1 MTLESNEIDSIN
13 CVQSALPVAI
23 HVDMEG
29 RVHVREGFADAQCKV
44 DTTQLLLSLLLLP
57 LLLLSLVLL
66 PLLLLLLLLLLV
78 LLLLLILP
86 LLVWAVGDYYYYYNY
101 YYY

>member
-23 HVDMEG
+23 NVDMEG

-44 DTTQLLLSLLLLP
+44 DTTLLLLLLSLLLL
-57 LLLLSLVLL
+57 LLLFVFLLVIVLL
-66 PLLLLLLLLLLV
+66 VFVLFSFSLLF
-78 LLLLLILP
+78 I
-86 LLVWAVGDYYYYYNY
+86 
-101 YYY
+101 

>member
-23 HVDMEG
+23 NVDMEG

-44 DTTQLLLSLLLLP
+44 DTTLLLL
-57 LLLLSLVLL
+57 
-66 PLLLLLLLLLLV
+66 
-78 LLLLLILP
+78 
-86 LLVWAVGDYYYYYNY
+86 
-101 YYY
+101 

>member
-23 HVDMEG
+23 NVDMEG

-44 DTTQLLLSLLLLP
+44 DTTLLLLA
-57 LLLLSLVLL
+57 S
-66 PLLLLLLLLLLV
+66 LLV
-78 LLLLLILP
+78 LLLQLLLLALVLSP
-86 LLVWAVGDYYYYYNY
+86 LLLGDA
-101 YYY
+101 